1 MTELLYY
8 DLKDA
13 AGVTPGLATQVSRE
27 LGRRIVAGSFPEG
40 GLIDDENKLCGRFG
54 VSKSVVREAIKLL
67 VSKGLLEVRRGSG
80 TRVRRRVSWNLL
92 DDDVLAW
99 HQGIE
104 PKPEFLRQLMD
115 VRQMV
120 EPNAAGWAAATATHE
135 QIGVIRKA
143 QKDMESAASIEDF
156 VVADSLFHRSILR
169 AANNELLIALEG
181 VIFSALL
188 SSIRLTN
195 RDPRE
200 NDKTLALHRQILEAI
215 EARDN
220 AAATSAMREHLADTY
235 KRLAV
240 GLPGFEA
247 EALNHDMNANNR
259 CPEKVDGPAVTTR
272 DELKQDSRRKVAP
285 N

>member
-1 MTELLYY
+1 MNELLYY
-8 DLKDA
+8 DLKETS
-13 AGVTPGLATQVSRE
+13 GVTPGLAIQISRE

-40 GLIDDENKLCGRFG
+40 GLIDDENRLCSRFG

-80 TRVRRRVSWNLL
+80 TRVRRRASWNLL

-115 VRQMV
+115 VRQIV
-120 EPNAAGWAAATATHE
+120 EPNAAGWAAATATAE
-135 QIGVIRKA
+135 QIKEIRSA
-143 QKDMESAASIEDF
+143 QSDMESAASIQDF
-156 VVADSLFHRSILR
+156 VVADALFHRSVLR

-188 SSIRLTN
+188 SSIKVTN

-200 NDKTLALHRQILEAI
+200 NERSLPLHRQVLEAI
-215 EARDN
+215 EARGI
-220 AAATSAMREHLADTY
+220 AEATSAMREHLADTHE
-235 KRLAV
+235 RLSD
-240 GLPGFEA
+240 GLPGYGVSSA
-247 EALNHDMNANNR
+247 EREGA
-259 CPEKVDGPAVTTR
+259 G
-272 DELKQDSRRKVAP
+272 
-285 N
+285 